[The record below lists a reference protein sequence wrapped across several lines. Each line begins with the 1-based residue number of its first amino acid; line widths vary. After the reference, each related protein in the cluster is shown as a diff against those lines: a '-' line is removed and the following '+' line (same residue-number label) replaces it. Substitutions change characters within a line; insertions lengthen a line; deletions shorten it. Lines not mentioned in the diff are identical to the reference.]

1 MQGPSAFFKEYRTS
15 LVLGMAHGLNHAY
28 LLFFS
33 PFLIMIGN
41 DLKVDMVA
49 IGGLVSFAFAAYGVG
64 SLPAG
69 TLSDKLG
76 YRRSVVLATAIPALG
91 CLVGVLARGY
101 VGLALAF
108 GLIGLGT
115 SMYHPSGYAFVTRV
129 AKAEI
134 RGTALGVHG
143 VGGNVG
149 MVVAPALT
157 ALVAGAAG
165 WRRGFLLWGLIGLA
179 AALVFRALL
188 PEVRARDSGTKRTP
202 NETSPVGEGA
212 TGEVDPDGGK
222 AAKPSD
228 APPDGNAGGLFSM
241 TAVLVLTMLA
251 IQGFFTDG
259 IFTFLPTFLQVDKA
273 MGVLASGLVSAVTYG
288 GGIFGQLLGG
298 VAADRWGRKSSLW
311 VGSSGCLAAF
321 ALLPSL
327 CDVFLLGMAVLVLGF
342 CAFIL
347 QPAINAMV
355 ADVTPS
361 SLRGAAYGVV
371 FLSKYGVGALAP
383 FVGGIMAGS
392 YGPSAFLYLL
402 AGATLCSMLLL
413 SMVKET
419 RSRRQRKWT

>member
-1 MQGPSAFFKEYRTS
+1 MQGSSALFKEYRTP

-33 PFLIMIGN
+33 PFLIMIGK

-91 CLVGVLARGY
+91 CLAGVFARGY
-101 VGLALAF
+101 AGLALAF
-108 GLIGLGT
+108 ALIGLGT
-115 SMYHPSGYAFVTRV
+115 SIYHPSGYAFVTQV

-179 AALVFRALL
+179 AALAFRALL
-188 PEVRARDSGTKRTP
+188 PEASARDLGSNRTLD
-202 NETSPVGEGA
+202 ETDPIGQEA
-212 TGEVDPDGGK
+212 TGEVGPGENK
-222 AAKPSD
+222 VAKPDD
-228 APPDGNAGGLFSM
+228 APTNGNALFSM
-241 TAVLVLTMLA
+241 TAVLVLAVLA

-259 IFTFLPTFLQVDKA
+259 IFAFLPTFLQVDKA
-273 MGVLASGLVSAVTYG
+273 MGVVASGLVSAVTYG
-288 GGIFGQLLGG
+288 GGVFGQLLGG

-311 VGSSGCLAAF
+311 AGSSGCLAAF

-327 CDVFLLGMAVLVLGF
+327 SHAFLLGGAVLVLGF
-342 CAFIL
+342 CAFML

-355 ADVTPS
+355 ADVTPT

-383 FVGGIMAGS
+383 FVGGIIAAS
-392 YGPSAFLYLL
+392 YGLSAFLYLL
-402 AGATLCSMLLL
+402 AGVTLCSMLLL

-419 RSRRQRKWT
+419 RSPRLKK